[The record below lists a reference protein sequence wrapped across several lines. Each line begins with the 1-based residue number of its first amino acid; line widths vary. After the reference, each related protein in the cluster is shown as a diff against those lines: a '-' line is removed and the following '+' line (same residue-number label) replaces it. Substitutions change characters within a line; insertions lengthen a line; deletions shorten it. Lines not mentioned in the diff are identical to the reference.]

1 MALHILDI
9 PTEILL
15 MIFTY
20 LPSQTLITRV
30 PLVCTHFRD
39 LVMTIWY
46 WKTNYVRLARSQ
58 PLKDRSLLREW
69 QEGCIQSEFA
79 LAGVSG
85 ELTLSPLTGIGKII
99 YFD

>member
-15 MIFTY
+15 MIFSY
-20 LPSQTLITRV
+20 LPSQVLITRV
-30 PLVCTHFRD
+30 PLVCRQFRD
-39 LVMTIWY
+39 LVATGWY
-46 WKTNYVRLARSQ
+46 WKTHYVQLARSQ

-79 LAGVSG
+79 LAGVNG
-85 ELTLSPLTGIGKII
+85 ELTLNSLTGKFSK
-99 YFD
+99 YCW